1 MTDYIYNFWYSF
13 LSIFKYNLELGEIT
27 EYIEQ
32 PTDLISELNE
42 LENNIDIENIEIN
55 TLKYLK
61 IDLHKFCLTKIMN
74 YIDKLLKEAF
84 SKKDYD
90 VDDILFNSNLK
101 TLLTD
106 ITKLN
111 RINEIKE
118 ILSWQIIKMNKDE

>member
-74 YIDKLLKEAF
+74 YID
-84 SKKDYD
+84 
-90 VDDILFNSNLK
+90 
-101 TLLTD
+101 
-106 ITKLN
+106 
-111 RINEIKE
+111 
-118 ILSWQIIKMNKDE
+118 

>member
-118 ILSWQIIKMNKDE
+118 ILSWQIIKMNK

>member
-13 LSIFKYNLELGEIT
+13 LSIFNYNLELGEIT

-118 ILSWQIIKMNKDE
+118 ILSWQIIKMNK

>member
-101 TLLTD
+101 TLLSD

-118 ILSWQIIKMNKDE
+118 ILSWQIIKMNK

>member
-13 LSIFKYNLELGEIT
+13 LSIFNYNLELGEIS

-118 ILSWQIIKMNKDE
+118 ILSWQIIKMNK

>member
-13 LSIFKYNLELGEIT
+13 LSIFNYNLELGEIT

>member
-101 TLLTD
+101 TLLSD